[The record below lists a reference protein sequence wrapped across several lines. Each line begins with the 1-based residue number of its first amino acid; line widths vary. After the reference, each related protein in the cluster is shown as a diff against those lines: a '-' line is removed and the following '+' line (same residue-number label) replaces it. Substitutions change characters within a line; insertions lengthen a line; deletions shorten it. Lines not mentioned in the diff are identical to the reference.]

1 MQNVYLMAVL
11 LSLTT
16 TNASA
21 ASLTQKLLKPVIAYQ
36 CQSELKESK
45 IWKAASWLM
54 TLEQK
59 QAHQDRICG
68 CVSEHAMNN
77 MNAKDVAQAM
87 LDEEHKNR
95 LVRQA
100 VLNSLK
106 GCISEVIP

>member
-45 IWKAASWLM
+45 VWKAASWLM
-54 TLEQK
+54 MLEQK
-59 QAHQDRICG
+59 QAYQDRICG